1 MAMSIINKYV
11 WLVETIYRAHKISFE
26 DINRKWL
33 DNEDFSEGV
42 ELPLRTFHKW
52 RIAVEE
58 IFGLI
63 IENEKRG
70 EYRYY
75 IENEDAITRGGIRSW
90 MFNTISTSNILWEN
104 RSLSDRILLEDIPSG
119 REYLQPIIDAMK
131 KNQLIHFTYYNYW
144 RGDYR
149 QHCIEPYCVKLF
161 RQRWYVVG
169 KELDATDNKPR
180 AEMSLLNLCR
190 GATDE
195 EQSSNVIHVYSLD
208 RMSKFS
214 KSEQTFKYPT
224 DFDGENFFK
233 GCYGIIAG
241 DGTNLEHVALKVSAG
256 QANYMRDLPMHQSQR
271 EIEQNDKYSIFE
283 LNIRPTFDFQQEI
296 LWNGED
302 IEVLE
307 PMWLRKE
314 IAGKI
319 KLMWNKYQ
327 ERRNK

>member
-33 DNEDFSEGV
+33 DDEDFSEGV

-58 IFGLI
+58 MFGLV

-75 IENEDAITRGGIRSW
+75 IENEDVITKGGMRSW
-90 MFNTISTSNILWEN
+90 MLNTISTSNLLLEN
-104 RSLSDRILLEDIPSG
+104 RSLSDRILLEDVPSG

-131 KNQLIHFTYYNYW
+131 KNHLIHFTYYNYW
-144 RGDYR
+144 RDDYR
-149 QHCIEPYCVKLF
+149 QHCVEPYCVKLF

-169 KELDATDNKPR
+169 KELDA
-180 AEMSLLNLCR
+180 
-190 GATDE
+190 
-195 EQSSNVIHVYSLD
+195 NVIHVYSLD

-241 DGTNLEHVALKVSAG
+241 DGTKLEHVVLKVSAG
-256 QANYMRDLPMHQSQR
+256 QANYMRDLPMHHSQR
-271 EIEQNDKYSIFE
+271 ETEQTDEYSIFE

-302 IEVLE
+302 VEVIKPL
-307 PMWLRKE
+307 WLRKE

-319 KLMWNKYQ
+319 KRMWNKYQ
-327 ERRNK
+327 ERTNK

>member
-1 MAMSIINKYV
+1 MAMNIINKYV

-33 DNEDFSEGV
+33 DDEDFSEGV

-58 IFGLI
+58 MFGLV

-75 IENEDAITRGGIRSW
+75 IENEDVITRGGVRSW
-90 MFNTISTSNILWEN
+90 MLNTISTSSLLLEN

-131 KNQLIHFTYYNYW
+131 KNHLIHFTYYNYW
-144 RGDYR
+144 RDDYR
-149 QHCIEPYCVKLF
+149 QHCVEPYCVKLF
-161 RQRWYVVG
+161 RQRWYMVG
-169 KELDATDNKPR
+169 KML
-180 AEMSLLNLCR
+180 
-190 GATDE
+190 GA
-195 EQSSNVIHVYSLD
+195 NVVLVYSLD
-208 RMSKFS
+208 RMSEFR
-214 KSEQTFKYPT
+214 KSERTFKYPD
-224 DFDGENFFK
+224 DFDGEYFFK
-233 GCYGIIAG
+233 DCYGIIAG
-241 DGTNLEHVALKVSAG
+241 DGTKCEHVVLKVSAG
-256 QANYMRDLPMHQSQR
+256 QANYMRDLPLHQSQR
-271 EIEQNDKYSIFE
+271 ETEQTDEYSIFE

-302 IEVLE
+302 VEVLK
-307 PMWLRKE
+307 PLWLRKE

-319 KLMWNKYQ
+319 KRMWNKYK
-327 ERRNK
+327 EDKK

>member
-1 MAMSIINKYV
+1 MAMSIFNKYV

-33 DNEDFSEGV
+33 DDEDFSEGV

-90 MFNTISTSNILWEN
+90 MFNTISTSNILREN

-131 KNQLIHFTYYNYW
+131 KNHIIHFTYYNYW

-149 QHCIEPYCVKLF
+149 QHCVEPYCVKLF
-161 RQRWYVVG
+161 HQRWYVVG
-169 KELDATDNKPR
+169 KELDA
-180 AEMSLLNLCR
+180 
-190 GATDE
+190 
-195 EQSSNVIHVYSLD
+195 NVIHVYSLD

-241 DGTNLEHVALKVSAG
+241 DGTKLEHVVLKVSVG

-271 EIEQNDKYSIFE
+271 ETEQTDEYSIFE
-283 LNIRPTFDFQQEI
+283 LDIRPTFDFQQEI

-302 IEVLE
+302 VEVLK
-307 PMWLRKE
+307 PLWLRKE

-319 KLMWNKYQ
+319 KRMWNKYKG
-327 ERRNK
+327 N

>member
-1 MAMSIINKYV
+1 MAMNIINKYV

-33 DNEDFSEGV
+33 DDEDFSEGI

-58 IFGLI
+58 MFGLV

-75 IENEDAITRGGIRSW
+75 IENEDVITRGGVRSW
-90 MFNTISTSNILWEN
+90 MLNTISTSNLLLEN

-131 KNQLIHFTYYNYW
+131 KNHLIHFTYYNYW
-144 RGDYR
+144 RDDYR
-149 QHCIEPYCVKLF
+149 QHCVEPYCVKLF
-161 RQRWYVVG
+161 RQRWYMVG
-169 KELDATDNKPR
+169 KML
-180 AEMSLLNLCR
+180 
-190 GATDE
+190 GA
-195 EQSSNVIHVYSLD
+195 NVVLVYSLD
-208 RMSKFS
+208 RMSEFR
-214 KSEQTFKYPT
+214 KSERTFKYPD
-224 DFDGENFFK
+224 DFDGEYFFK
-233 GCYGIIAG
+233 DCYGIIAG
-241 DGTNLEHVALKVSAG
+241 DGTKCEHVVLKVSAG
-256 QANYMRDLPMHQSQR
+256 QANYMRDLPLHQSQR
-271 EIEQNDKYSIFE
+271 EAEQTDEYSIFE

-302 IEVLE
+302 VEVLK
-307 PMWLRKE
+307 PLWLRKE

-319 KLMWNKYQ
+319 KRMWNKYK
-327 ERRNK
+327 EDKEG